1 MKKCVFAGTFDPP
14 TLGHYD
20 TVRRAAAVFDEV
32 VVALLVNPAKQPFFT
47 EEERREMLQILC
59 ADIPNVRITA
69 WQGVAV
75 DLLRA
80 ENTPFYV
87 RGIRNT
93 VDLEYENANYYANRR
108 LYGDIVTVYFPA
120 AQEHIHISSTLA
132 KSCIHFQKPVEECVG
147 KPVAEYIGRVMRRRG
162 DMKNV

>member
-14 TLGHYD
+14 TLGHLD
-20 TVRRAAAVFDEV
+20 TVRQAAAVFDEV
-32 VVALLVNPAKQPFFT
+32 VVAVLVNPSKQPFFT
-47 EEERREMLQILC
+47 TEERLEMLRILC
-59 ADIPNVRITA
+59 GGMPGIKIMQ
-69 WQGVAV
+69 WQGAAV

-80 ENTPFYV
+80 ENTVFYV

-93 VDLEYENANYYANRR
+93 VDLEYENAAFYANRR

-132 KSCIHFQKPVEECVG
+132 KSCIHFEKPVEACVG
-147 KPVAEYIGRVMRRRG
+147 TAVAEYIGRVMRRRG
-162 DMKNV
+162 E